1 MTDTYELTVHTFRMG
16 TDKEAALKP
25 LEEASEAREAWQ
37 VLDAALEA
45 EALIE
50 QKHPG
55 AAKYF
60 EPIPERLDLA
70 DELADCITA
79 CCNLAARYGI
89 DMQAAVGRVEQKNRE
104 RGRYQ

>member
-1 MTDTYELTVHTFRMG
+1 MADTYELTVHTFRMG

-37 VLDAALEA
+37 ALDAAADAVAFLTQENPALA
-45 EALIE
+45 EVWDL
-50 QKHPG
+50 K
-55 AAKYF
+55 
-60 EPIPERLDLA
+60 PERLDLA

-89 DMQAAVGRVEQKNRE
+89 DLQAAVERVEQKNRE
-104 RGRYQ
+104 RGRY